1 MKKKVLATLLVGT
14 MAASL
19 LAGCGTTVETTGSSD
34 TTTAPEKTQTT
45 ETAEAGEAGGSDV
58 SADITLWT
66 YPIGEWGN
74 AETVDSLI
82 QDFNKEYPGINVTVE
97 YLDYTNG
104 DDQVNTAIEGGQA
117 PDLIM
122 EGPERLVANWG
133 AKGLM
138 VDLSDILDDTDK
150 SEIYESVLS
159 ACVNKEGATYEYP
172 LCMTAH
178 CMAINK
184 TVFEEADAMQYVD
197 AENHTWTTDDFFK
210 AMDAVYAHTGQTV
223 GAVYCS
229 GQGGDQ
235 GTRALINNLYGG
247 TFTDADHTKYTADSA
262 ENVKA
267 IQALVDSKAI
277 GFDASI
283 AGGDEINLFRQG
295 VLNVAFCWNIAQ
307 QLNADNNDAG
317 LTNDGDEIL
326 FMAFPSEKATDT
338 KLCGGIWGFGVFD
351 NGDANKIEASKL
363 FIKYMADS
371 AEGTPDA
378 VLSSTYFPVRD
389 TVEGK
394 DLTGLYG
401 DVQTMS
407 DYSTLMQ
414 YLGDYY
420 QVTPGWAEAGLC
432 HDLGKVNTPKTILYK
447 PGSLTDEEFEVI
459 KRHPIDGYNF
469 CKQAGVDEEI
479 CNMVLKHHV
488 KKNSKGYPEGY
499 PTKTLPEEIITVAD
513 IFCALSEKR
522 TYHSALEY
530 RQALD
535 FVDSFEDLD
544 KQVLK
549 ALREAFDD

>member
-1 MKKKVLATLLVGT
+1 MKKKFIATLMVGA

-19 LAGCGTTVETTGSSD
+19 FAGCGVQQTGGSSQ
-34 TTTAPEKTQTT
+34 ASSEKTEDKAEEKTDGT
-45 ETAEAGEAGGSDV
+45 EAASEEAGGSDL

-66 YPIGEWGN
+66 YPIGKWGDS
-74 AETVDSLI
+74 ATVDSLI
-82 QDFNKEYPGINVTVE
+82 TEFYKEYPGVHVSVE

-138 VDLSDILDDTDK
+138 VDLSDIVDDTDK
-150 SEIYESVLS
+150 AEIYESVLS
-159 ACVNKEGATYEYP
+159 ACVNSDGATYEYP

-184 TVFEEADAMQYVD
+184 TVFEAADAMQYVD
-197 AENHTWTTDDFFK
+197 ADTHTWTTENFLK
-210 AMDAVYAHTGQTV
+210 AIDAVYDYTGTTV

-247 TFTDADHTKYTADSA
+247 TFTDAAHTKYTADSA

-267 IQALVDSKAI
+267 IQALVDSKGI

-307 QLNADNNDAG
+307 QTNTDNNDAG

-326 FMAFPSEKATDT
+326 FMAFPSESGTDT

-351 NGDANKIEASKL
+351 NGDA
-363 FIKYMADS
+363 
-371 AEGTPDA
+371 
-378 VLSSTYFPVRD
+378 
-389 TVEGK
+389 
-394 DLTGLYG
+394 DLTGLY
-401 DVQTMS
+401 S
-407 DYSTLMQ
+407 DNEIMKDYGTLMQ

-420 QVTPGWAEAGLC
+420 QVTGGWAEARTAWWNMLQQ
-432 HDLGKVNTPKTILYK
+432 V
-447 PGSLTDEEFEVI
+447 GSGADVQT
-459 KRHPIDGYNF
+459 
-469 CKQAGVDEEI
+469 AVDEF
-479 CNMVLKHHV
+479 
-488 KKNSKGYPEGY
+488 
-499 PTKTLPEEIITVAD
+499 VAT
-513 IFCALSEKR
+513 AN
-522 TYHSALEY
+522 AAA
-530 RQALD
+530 Q
-535 FVDSFEDLD
+535 
-544 KQVLK
+544 
-549 ALREAFDD
+549 

>member
-1 MKKKVLATLLVGT
+1 MKSKRIACIAMAGL

-19 LAGCGTTVETTGSSD
+19 AGCGGSDSDNKD
-34 TTTAPEKTQTT
+34 TTEATKAAT
-45 ETAEAGEAGGSDV
+45 EAAGSD
-58 SADITLWT
+58 SADDTAAD
-66 YPIGEWGN
+66 
-74 AETVDSLI
+74 AEGIKSYADIQLGTDFTDLSAEIKFYNNRTDMDSDDYGGKNWKQYLE
-82 QDFNKEYPGINVTVE
+82 DFNKEYPGINVTVE

-184 TVFEEADAMQYVD
+184 TVFEEAGAMQYVD

-351 NGDANKIEASKL
+351 NKDANKIEASKL

-420 QVTPGWAEAGLC
+420 QVTPGWAEARTAWWNMLQQ
-432 HDLGKVNTPKTILYK
+432 V
-447 PGSLTDEEFEVI
+447 GSGADVQT
-459 KRHPIDGYNF
+459 
-469 CKQAGVDEEI
+469 AVDE
-479 CNMVLKHHV
+479 
-488 KKNSKGYPEGY
+488 
-499 PTKTLPEEIITVAD
+499 
-513 IFCALSEKR
+513 
-522 TYHSALEY
+522 
-530 RQALD
+530 
-535 FVDSFEDLD
+535 FVGT
-544 KQVLK
+544 
-549 ALREAFDD
+549 ANAAAGN

>member
-1 MKKKVLATLLVGT
+1 MKKKVLAMLLAGT
-14 MAASL
+14 MAAGL
-19 LAGCGTTVETTGSSD
+19 LAGCGATVEQTGSGQAS
-34 TTTAPEKTQTT
+34 APKETEKADSTEKTESMEST
-45 ETAEAGEAGGSDV
+45 ESVEAEVSDI

-66 YPIGEWGN
+66 YPIGKWGD
-74 AETVDSLI
+74 AQTVDSLI
-82 QDFNKEYPGINVTVE
+82 ENFNKEYPQISVTVE

-117 PDLIM
+117 PNLIM

-150 SEIYESVLS
+150 SEIYDSVLS
-159 ACVNKEGATYEYP
+159 ACVNDKGAMYEYP

-184 TVFEEADAMQYVD
+184 TVFEEAGAMQYVD
-197 AENHTWTTDDFFK
+197 EKNHTWSTDDFLK
-210 AMDAVYAHTGQTV
+210 AMDAVYAHTGTTV

-247 TFTDADHTKYTADSA
+247 TFTDAAHTKYTADSE
-262 ENVKA
+262 ENIKA

-326 FMAFPSEKATDT
+326 FMAFPAEDAKDT
-338 KLCGGIWGFGVFD
+338 KLCGGIWGFGIF
-351 NGDANKIEASKL
+351 NNEDADKVAASKL
-363 FIKYMADS
+363 FIQYMADS
-371 AEGTPDA
+371 AEGTPEA
-378 VLSSTYFPVRD
+378 VSSSTYFPVRD
-389 TVEGK
+389 TVEGT
-394 DLTGLYG
+394 DLTGIYS
-401 DVQTMS
+401 DVQTMT

-420 QVTPGWAEAGLC
+420 QVTPGWAEARTAWWNMLQQ
-432 HDLGKVNTPKTILYK
+432 I
-447 PGSLTDEEFEVI
+447 GSGTDV
-459 KRHPIDGYNF
+459 K
-469 CKQAGVDEEI
+469 AAVDE
-479 CNMVLKHHV
+479 
-488 KKNSKGYPEGY
+488 
-499 PTKTLPEEIITVAD
+499 
-513 IFCALSEKR
+513 
-522 TYHSALEY
+522 
-530 RQALD
+530 
-535 FVDSFEDLD
+535 FVSTANAAAA
-544 KQVLK
+544 Q
-549 ALREAFDD
+549 